1 MNIDEIKKFDP
12 QKMYEVYDNWAI
24 LARDAYEKEL
34 PKIHFEGIDH
44 IVLAGMGGSG
54 AIGDII
60 EAISV
65 SYTHLTLPTKA

>member
-34 PKIHFEGIDH
+34 PKIHFEDIDH
-44 IVLAGMGGSG
+44 IVLAGT
-54 AIGDII
+54 
-60 EAISV
+60 V

>member
-34 PKIHFEGIDH
+34 PKIHFEDIDLSLIH
-44 IVLAGMGGSG
+44 IS
-54 AIGDII
+54 
-60 EAISV
+60 E
-65 SYTHLTLPTKA
+65 PTRPY

>member
-34 PKIHFEGIDH
+34 PKIHFEDIDP
-44 IVLAGMGGSG
+44 
-54 AIGDII
+54 
-60 EAISV
+60 V
-65 SYTHLTLPTKA
+65 SYTHLTLPTNREV